1 MPQDGVGCP
10 FHCDGLSLKDKR
22 CQIRSLKTAFALVRD
37 WLTFSILRSAITQ
50 PVPKNA
56 ERRFVMVFPSIQIY
70 LLGRF
75 EVVHDQHIL
84 KAGDWSRR
92 KAAMLLQYLTLER
105 RLIKDRVIEA
115 LCRNLPRGGRK
126 QPLSDPSQLAPDSGH
141 LTRRRLCRIGAQF
154 SRRGF

>member
-1 MPQDGVGCP
+1 
-10 FHCDGLSLKDKR
+10 
-22 CQIRSLKTAFALVRD
+22 
-37 WLTFSILRSAITQ
+37 
-50 PVPKNA
+50 
-56 ERRFVMVFPSIQIY
+56 MVFPSIQIY

-115 LCRNLPRGGRK
+115 LWPETSPEAGANSLYQTLHNLRQTLDTSLGAGCAE
-126 QPLSDPSQLAPDSGH
+126 S
-141 LTRRRLCRIGAQF
+141 GAQF
-154 SRRGF
+154 SRRDSQPR